1 MFMWFPIKLF
11 FGTGVLAVLLLAIII
26 WAGTQNKSAQ
36 NLEVI
41 PLMTYKSAIE
51 YFVTNRPTSLTV
63 KKAAMLKEDHPQGYL
78 VSQVFLDEN
87 NEIVCQPN
95 GSPYGRKAIVQ
106 RFDEEMADAFRD
118 KDMIV
123 IT

>member
-1 MFMWFPIKLF
+1 MWFPIKLF
-11 FGTGVLAVLLLAIII
+11 FGTGALGILLLAVVVF
-26 WAGTQNKSAQ
+26 AATQNKSTQ

-51 YFVTNRPTSLTV
+51 YFVTNRPSSLTV

-95 GSPYGRKAIVQ
+95 GIPYGRKAIVQ
-106 RFDEEMADAFRD
+106 SFDEELADAFRG